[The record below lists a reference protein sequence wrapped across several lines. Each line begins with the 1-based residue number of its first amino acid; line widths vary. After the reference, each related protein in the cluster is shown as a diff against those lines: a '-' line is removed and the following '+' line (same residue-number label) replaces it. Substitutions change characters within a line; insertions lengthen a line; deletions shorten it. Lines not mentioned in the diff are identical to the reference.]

1 MNYTYVD
8 IGVSDFDTSLDTQ
21 QPGDTVLLVDPL
33 AHYLDA
39 LPGND
44 GVKKVYAAIVDIPS
58 MVPIGSMQS
67 SLSVF
72 HVPPPIITRMGF
84 PAWVRGCNRV
94 HEPHPA
100 VVGLLANHGISLADA
115 LESGIVQITQCPFMT
130 FSQLCVQEDI
140 TKIVNL
146 KIDTEGCD
154 HIILTAVLEALKAGV
169 IPPPATITFERIG
182 YATREHDV
190 DPYGNC
196 AILDALVRQFIETMS
211 YRYRHLSDATT
222 AGPNVTLI
230 HEPATPAT

>member
-39 LPGND
+39 LPARQ
-44 GVKKVYAAIVDIPS
+44 GVTKTQAAITASTGTVT
-58 MVPIGSMQS
+58 V
-67 SLSVF
+67 V
-72 HVPPPIITRMGF
+72 HVPPPVIARLNL
-84 PAWVRGCNRV
+84 PHWVRGCNCV
-94 HEPHPA
+94 GGAHPA
-100 VVGLLANHGISLADA
+100 VLGLFAQMGISEDQAIEKGLLCTT
-115 LESGIVQITQCPFMT
+115 ECPCLT
-130 FSQLCVQEDI
+130 FQGLCTTADI
-140 TKIVNL
+140 TSIQHL
-146 KIDTEGCD
+146 KIDAEGCD
-154 HIILTAVLEALKAGV
+154 HIILTSVLEALKAGV
-169 IPPPATITFERIG
+169 IPPPTTITFERIG